1 MKSRL
6 LLISY
11 YIFLSVFSS
20 FAQEEA
26 KLSVTTVSSNEIVI
40 VIQNAFHK
48 KYGVACPI
56 TYKFNI
62 PQNSNNLLLMVKYN
76 SSGIWRQIE
85 EKTSSEL
92 FNSIEAVRFDYTN
105 NAMYVSAAFSGN
117 SDSLY
122 LKMVDL
128 NNNTVPIIYKGVSKY
143 YDNRQAAVTVS
154 FDDWEDWNAPRIP
167 KLVHLFTS
175 KGLYLTGAVIT
186 HFCSAST
193 WQQIQNEVDSGYVEA
208 ASHSQTHPET
218 PYANPKD
225 EVSGSY
231 NDILNNLKLPSP
243 FSSAGKEYVYTWIA
257 PYGNYDTVVD
267 SLLEI
272 SGYLVPRIY
281 ANNDTTSPRIY
292 FYGDS
297 IFSSWDINSNHFKP
311 FFPTVELGAPSWGGG
326 DTSLTSLNNLFDTI
340 IQKGDVYHCMWH
352 PQVLEPDINKSYLN
366 SHINYISNHKNVW
379 YVNLGILYLYHLIQM
394 ENSSGLTSGIAA
406 ANKVPASFELYQNYP
421 NPFNPTTIIRFTIPE
436 NKNNVTLKIYDLL
449 GREVATLLNKQ
460 IAPGNYQ
467 INFDGSNLSSGIYF
481 YQLKAGNFVKS
492 KKMILMK

>member
-1 MKSRL
+1 MNSKL
-6 LLISY
+6 LLISFF
-11 YIFLSVFSS
+11 IFVSVFSS

-26 KLSVTTVSSNEIVI
+26 KLSVTTISSNEIVI
-40 VIQNAFHK
+40 VIQKSFHAR
-48 KYGVACPI
+48 YGVAYPI
-56 TYKFNI
+56 TYKFDI
-62 PQNSNNLLLMVKYN
+62 PQNSSNLLLMGKYN
-76 SSGIWRQIE
+76 SIGIWKQIA
-85 EKTSSEL
+85 EKTSSDL

-105 NAMYVSAAFSGN
+105 NVAYASAVFSGN

-128 NNNTVPIIYKGVSKY
+128 SNNTVPIIYKGVSKY

-186 HFCSAST
+186 HFCSVST

-218 PYANPKD
+218 PYANPED
-225 EVSGSY
+225 EVNGSY
-231 NDILNNLKLPSP
+231 NDILNNLKLPPP

-257 PYGNYDTVVD
+257 PYGNFDSTVD
-267 SLLEI
+267 SLLEK
-272 SGYLVPRIY
+272 SGYLAPRIY
-281 ANNDTTSPRIY
+281 ANQDTASPRTYI
-292 FYGDS
+292 YGDS
-297 IFSSWDINSNHFKP
+297 TISSWDSTRNHFAP

-340 IQKGDVYHCMWH
+340 VQKGDVYHCMWH

-394 ENSSGLTSGIAA
+394 ENSSGLTAGIAV

-436 NKNNVTLKIYDLL
+436 NKSNVTLKIYDLL
-449 GREVATLLNKQ
+449 GREVATLLNKHE
-460 IAPGNYQ
+460 APGTYQ
-467 INFDGSNLSSGIYF
+467 INFDAENLSSGIYF
-481 YQLKAGNFVKS
+481 YQLQADNFVLS